1 MLLKWNERP
10 TDGPGTW
17 NLQPGEPATWTWRR
31 DLQPKKSQKTT
42 RRMGREEGKR
52 KRMWQKREGK
62 RVTQKK
68 GRSSTKN
75 LLWVG
80 QLLTLTSKV
89 VIPTMENGKV

>member
-17 NLQPGEPATWTWRR
+17 NLQPGEPATWNWRR

-62 RVTQKK
+62 RVTQKRVDLQQK
-68 GRSSTKN
+68 TFFGLVNS
-75 LLWVG
+75 
-80 QLLTLTSKV
+80 
-89 VIPTMENGKV
+89 